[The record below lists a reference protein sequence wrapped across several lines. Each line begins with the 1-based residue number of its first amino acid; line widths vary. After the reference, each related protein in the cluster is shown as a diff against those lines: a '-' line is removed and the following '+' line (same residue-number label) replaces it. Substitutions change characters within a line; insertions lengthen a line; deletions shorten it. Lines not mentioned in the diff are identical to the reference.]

1 MHETARG
8 GAVDAMNWLKSQGAD
23 INARDND
30 GETPMHS
37 AAKNKWLNAVDA
49 IEWLEAQG
57 ANINARNNGGRTPR
71 HHAEAENAEEWFRY
85 NGGQRD
91 EARASSR

>member
-1 MHETARG
+1 MHEAARG
-8 GAVDAMNWLKSQGAD
+8 GAVDAMKWLKSQGAD

-37 AAKNKWLNAVDA
+37 AAKRRFNAVDA

-57 ANINARNNGGRTPR
+57 ADINARDNEGKTPR
-71 HHAEAENAEEWFRY
+71 HHAEAENAEDANEWFKN
-85 NGGQRD
+85 NGGQR
-91 EARASSR
+91 